1 MIENTL
7 YFMLFPIF
15 ADLFRNVGKRLDKEA
30 KISLKFTV
38 SQNRKQVIT
47 IHILSHTYQEAKKII
62 FLTFFVKNY
71 SGNEAARLVPD
82 LFLFF
87 L

>member
-1 MIENTL
+1 MKL
-7 YFMLFPIF
+7 
-15 ADLFRNVGKRLDKEA
+15 RSV
-30 KISLKFTV
+30 LKFTV